1 MAPPRIL
8 RSVLVGCAFVSLCL
22 GTAAMA
28 KSAPANWDG
37 LVQVPAKNV
46 DLLYLRPGADFRQ
59 YKAIILAP
67 TEVSF
72 RKNWA
77 KDLNRSRP
85 GLNRVSDA
93 DVREAIDKA
102 QDKLKSTFEKRF
114 QQAGFQLVSAP
125 AEDAL
130 RVLVGVANVDVAA
143 PEMRSF
149 GPNRVVSDQA
159 GQATLVIEARDSLSG
174 ELLGRAIDHS
184 SAGDTLMTWRTSSS
198 NWADF
203 EHLFDGWARVS
214 AKGLQKLIASPPAQ

>member
-1 MAPPRIL
+1 MARSRML
-8 RSVLVGCAFVSLCL
+8 RSIVISSALLSLSFASP
-22 GTAAMA
+22 GVA

-37 LVQVPAKNV
+37 LVQVKAKSV

-59 YKAIILAP
+59 YKTIVLEPA
-67 TEVSF
+67 EVSF

-102 QDKLKSTFEKRF
+102 QDKLKSTFEERF
-114 QQAGFQLVSAP
+114 REAGFRLVSAP

-130 RVLVGVANVDVAA
+130 KVFVGVANVDVAA
-143 PEMRSF
+143 PEMRSM
-149 GPNRVVSDQA
+149 GPNRVYSDQA

-174 ELLGRAIDHS
+174 ELLGRAVDHGF
-184 SAGDTLMTWRTSSS
+184 AGDNLMTWRTSAS

-203 EHLFDGWARVS
+203 GHLFDGWARIS

>member
-1 MAPPRIL
+1 
-8 RSVLVGCAFVSLCL
+8 
-22 GTAAMA
+22 
-28 KSAPANWDG
+28 
-37 LVQVPAKNV
+37 
-46 DLLYLRPGADFRQ
+46 LLYLRPGADFRQ
-59 YKAIILAP
+59 YKAIILEP

-102 QDKLKSTFEKRF
+102 QDKLKSTFQKKF
-114 QQAGFQLVSAP
+114 QEAGFQLASAP
-125 AEDAL
+125 GENAL
-130 RVLVGVANVDVAA
+130 KVFVGVANVDVTA

-159 GQATLVIEARDSLSG
+159 GQATLVVEARDSLSG
-174 ELLGRAIDHS
+174 ELLGRAVDHAL
-184 SAGDTLMTWRTSSS
+184 AGDSFMTWRTSAS

-214 AKGLQKLIASPPAQ
+214 AKGLQKLMTSPPAQ